1 MDMIIEE
8 FHTIGLV
15 NQNLVLIHRISIAV
29 ARKLSKE
36 PMVLRT
42 VFQEMISK
50 LFDGLRDTFAL
61 IKQNFEIVER
71 CLSRSLPRALSI
83 STRLRARL

>member
-29 ARKLSKE
+29 AQKLSKE
-36 PMVLRT
+36 PMV
-42 VFQEMISK
+42 
-50 LFDGLRDTFAL
+50 
-61 IKQNFEIVER
+61 
-71 CLSRSLPRALSI
+71 
-83 STRLRARL
+83 